1 MNRTSVHRFLKD
13 RSGNILMLTGLSF
26 LFLVGIG
33 GAAYDLGK
41 QQLVQQRMQQSADAA
56 ALSAADLPTNTD
68 EATRRQVANAFFSL
82 NFPDGY
88 LGTTR
93 PTPSIT
99 ITNATVTVVANSS
112 VRTSFV
118 SNFNVPSIAAN
129 AKSVV
134 QIKQNF
140 NQIDLV
146 LVMDNSGSMAT
157 QDVGATQALNGDLP
171 SMLTACTAIWSN
183 PVQIA
188 EYGYDYSPF
197 CVYPYAYDYLDWGF
211 VGPNRLNALRYTADA
226 AASQLL
232 NAAGSNHR
240 VALVT
245 WVNILVGFSDFT
257 NNYASVRSNLMR
269 MIAAGG
275 TKSTTGLQKA
285 LDLSANFRPDAV
297 HAIIL
302 LTDGEN
308 NNPATDTPASLAVCD
323 ALKAKPRTIIYTI
336 AFGTVVSDAG
346 VRQFLSDCA
355 TGPNGSA
362 EPKPNENLYFYR
374 APDAAEL
381 SKAFAQIIGNLQRV
395 RIIE

>member
-1 MNRTSVHRFLKD
+1 
-13 RSGNILMLTGLSF
+13 MLTGLSF

-41 QQLVQQRMQQSADAA
+41 QQLVQQRMQQAADAA
-56 ALSAADLPTNTD
+56 ALSAAALPTNTD
-68 EATRRQVANAFFSL
+68 EGRRRQVANAFFSL

-93 PTPSIT
+93 PTPTIT
-99 ITNATVTVVANSS
+99 ITNATVTVTADAG

-118 SNFNVPSIAAN
+118 SNFNIPSIAAN

-146 LVMDNSGSMAT
+146 LVMDNSGSMAA
-157 QDVGATQALNGDLP
+157 QDVGATQVLDGDLP
-171 SMLTACTAIWSN
+171 SMLAACIRIWSD

-188 EYGYDYSPF
+188 TFAYDYSPY

-211 VGPNRLNALRYTADA
+211 VGPNRLNALRFTADA
-226 AASQLL
+226 AASLLL

-240 VALVT
+240 VAVVT
-245 WVNILVGFSDFT
+245 WVNILIGFSDFST
-257 NNYASVRSNLMR
+257 DYASVRSELMR

-275 TKSTTGLQKA
+275 TNSTTGLQKA
-285 LDLSANFRPDAV
+285 LDLSANFRTNAV

-308 NNPATDTPASLAVCD
+308 NNPATDTPASLAACN
-323 ALKAKPRTIIYTI
+323 ALKAQPRTIIYTI
-336 AFGTVVSDAG
+336 AFGTVVNDAP

-381 SKAFAQIIGNLQRV
+381 SKVFQQIIGSLQRV